1 MVALLLR
8 RIRDTDLGEQI
19 AEAFGNRFRAL
30 GVRSL
35 SAYEIFLEFMRF
47 AGGARVSVPRHRV
60 EVPAILSYLFA
71 RCEPL
76 EDGEESQSGIW

>member
-1 MVALLLR
+1 MLQPWFRHAD
-8 RIRDTDLGEQI
+8 IEEQI

-30 GVRSL
+30 GGRSR
-35 SAYEIFLEFMRF
+35 SACEVFMEFMPF
-47 AGGARVSVPRHRV
+47 AGGACVSVSRHRV

-76 EDGEESQSGIW
+76 EDGEESQLGIW